1 MPGAFALG
9 TLPPNSPKG
18 SSFQAIQPSVFPVGV
33 IQMFGGSSAPVG
45 WLLCDGS
52 NVSRVTYA
60 SLFSVIGT
68 LYGAGNN
75 NTTFTLPD
83 FRSRSP
89 IGAGNGAN
97 GLSIRTLGTTI
108 GSEGSTISTSHLPT
122 FSMDSVSGS
131 GIEIGNHAHP
141 NSSINY
147 NVNYPPMTYT
157 GGNTP
162 STWTWPVSAGNFY
175 SALTVT
181 GSQTN
186 LNITS
191 SGNHNHTRTNSS
203 PSQLGVVQPCVVV
216 NYIIKA

>member
-9 TLPPNSPKG
+9 TMPPNSPKG
-18 SSFQAIQPSVFPVGV
+18 SSFQSIQPSVLPVGV
-33 IQMFGGSSAPVG
+33 IEMFAGSSAPVG

-68 LYGAGNN
+68 LYGSGNGYS
-75 NTTFTLPD
+75 TFTLPD

-97 GLSIRTLGTTI
+97 GLSSRTLGTTV
-108 GSEGSTISTSHLPT
+108 GAEGSTISTSHLPT
-122 FSMDSVSGS
+122 FSMDSGAAD
-131 GIEIGNHAHP
+131 GNHTHP
-141 NSSINY
+141 TSSVSY
-147 NVNYPPMTYT
+147 NGSYPPMTYT

-162 STWTWPVSAGNFY
+162 STWTWSVAAGNLF

-181 GSQTN
+181 SAQTA
-186 LNITS
+186 LQITT